1 MESVCDEQQVN
12 CAKAADSD
20 CNPNSPD
27 IDRKLYLILSDLTG
41 PGFRSHLRLGKLLS
55 MIFALQIRTEF
66 SIAI

>member
-1 MESVCDEQQVN
+1 MPKVLTRIATS
-12 CAKAADSD
+12 
-20 CNPNSPD
+20 
-27 IDRKLYLILSDLTG
+27 IDHKLYLILSDLTG